1 MLTTG
6 RGGAGGTPPKRRVTI
21 NDLAEDLALAKG
33 TVSRALNG
41 YPDIAEATRLRVRRR
56 AEAMGY
62 MPLSQAQG
70 IRTGRTRSI
79 GLVFRTDLPNSQ
91 RPFLSDFLAGV
102 TRRASAENWTLTV
115 ATAASETELIDTH
128 RRLVDERKA
137 DGFILPR
144 TDTRDLRIEALRE
157 LGTPFVLFGRTGDM
171 TGCAS
176 FDIAGETAMAEAVGV
191 MHRHGHRRIA
201 YVGGA
206 ERYNFAA
213 LRETGFR
220 KGIALAGLADE
231 PELRT
236 ERAMTASEGE
246 AATRRLLALPLPPTA
261 IVFATDL
268 AALGAY
274 AAAREVGLRIGRELS
289 VISYDGIPEGA
300 YADPG
305 LTTFEV
311 DNAHAGDR
319 LAWLLIRRVRGENAE
334 DLREL
339 APAKLVRRGS
349 DGPPALTPAHLADRL
364 EAAA

>member
-1 MLTTG
+1 MLPIG
-6 RGGAGGTPPKRRVTI
+6 RAGAGVKAPNRRITI
-21 NDLAEDLALAKG
+21 NDLASDLGLSKG

-41 YPDIAEATRLRVRRR
+41 YGDIAEATRLRVRRR
-56 AEAMGY
+56 AEALGY
-62 MPLSQAQG
+62 NPLSQAQG

-115 ATAASETELIDTH
+115 ATAASEEELIEVH

-144 TDTRDLRIEALRE
+144 TDSRDARIDALRD
-157 LGTPFVLFGRTGDM
+157 LGTPFVLFGRTGD
-171 TGCAS
+171 TSGCAW
-176 FDIAGETAMAEAVGV
+176 FDIAGETAMRDAVSEL
-191 MHRHGHRRIA
+191 HRLGHRRIGF
-201 YVGGA
+201 VGGA
-206 ERYNFAA
+206 SRYNFAA
-213 LRETGFR
+213 LREDGYRT
-220 KGIALAGLADE
+220 GIAHVGLPVE
-231 PELRT
+231 TTLMS
-236 ERAMTASEGE
+236 ERAMTSAEGATATE
-246 AATRRLLALPLPPTA
+246 ALLSQPLPPTA

-274 AAAREVGLRIGRELS
+274 EAARTRGLRIGNELS

-311 DNAHAGDR
+311 DNLHAGDR
-319 LAWLLIRRVRGENAE
+319 LAALLIRRIRGEAPE

-349 DGPPALTPAHLADRL
+349 AGPPVLTPAELADRL
-364 EAAA
+364 RAAA